1 MTFNIIE
8 YNNKLNVKE
17 NKNLT
22 KFIIKE
28 NNSLIKFN
36 IKEYFGKD
44 GKNNFQLWQELPGNE
59 NKTLKDYFNT
69 INLDRE
75 NNLIIGEVPI
85 GIIDGQNSI
94 FQSRNLFDVSSL
106 EIFSNGLKLF
116 ITEDYNIYDSKFIYL
131 NFSPQT
137 GEIITINYKPLQ

>member
-59 NKTLKDYFNT
+59 NKTLEDYFNT
-69 INLDRE
+69 INSDRE

-116 ITEDYNIYDSKFIYL
+116 ITEDYNTYDSKFIYL

>member
-59 NKTLKDYFNT
+59 NKTLTDYFNWIKAT
-69 INLDRE
+69 QEIN
-75 NNLIIGEVPI
+75 NTWTSTNW
-85 GIIDGQNSI
+85 
-94 FQSRNLFDVSSL
+94 
-106 EIFSNGLKLF
+106 
-116 ITEDYNIYDSKFIYL
+116 
-131 NFSPQT
+131 
-137 GEIITINYKPLQ
+137 

>member
-1 MTFNIIE
+1 MIFNIIE

-59 NKTLKDYFNT
+59 NKTLEDYFNT
-69 INLDRE
+69 INSDRE

-116 ITEDYNIYDSKFIYL
+116 ITEDYNTYDSKFIYL

-137 GEIITINYKPLQ
+137 GVIITINYKPS